1 MTGEGVSGDVATGRA
16 AACDTAV
23 AGPEACNAANRA
35 TGETTTLESAAGKT
49 ATGNA
54 GNLDAPAAIGC
65 PATEHPTPAPQGR
78 ILCAGLGPG
87 AADLMSVRA
96 DRAIRGAR
104 HVAYFRKAGRQG
116 QARRIVDGM
125 LAPGVTEYPMEYPM
139 TTEYPV
145 GSAVYNDALARF
157 YDDWADRLAALAATE
172 EVVVL
177 CEGDPFFYGS
187 FMHLH
192 VRLQGRV
199 PVEVIPGITGM
210 TGCWNALGQPMT
222 WGDDVLTV
230 LMGTLPEA
238 ELTRHMRTANA
249 LVVMKTGRN
258 LGRVRRA
265 LAAAG
270 RLDQAWLV
278 ERGTM
283 PGQRIA
289 RLADMEDADC
299 PYFAVV
305 LVHGHG
311 RRPVLD
317 GGAAGNPWTEAGA
330 AP

>member
-1 MTGEGVSGDVATGRA
+1 MTGATL
-16 AACDTAV
+16 
-23 AGPEACNAANRA
+23 PPAAND
-35 TGETTTLESAAGKT
+35 AA
-49 ATGNA
+49 
-54 GNLDAPAAIGC
+54 P
-65 PATEHPTPAPQGR
+65 PRSR

-87 AADLMSVRA
+87 SPDLMSVRA

-139 TTEYPV
+139 TTEHPV
-145 GSAVYNDALARF
+145 DSAIYNDALAGF
-157 YDDWADRLAALAATE
+157 YDDWADRLATLAATD

-199 PVEVIPGITGM
+199 EIEVIPGITGM

-230 LMGTLPEA
+230 LMGTLPEDD
-238 ELTRHMRTANA
+238 LVRHMAGAQA

-265 LAAAG
+265 LARAG
-270 RLDQAWLV
+270 RLEDAWLV

-289 RLADMEDADC
+289 RLAEMQDADA
-299 PYFAVV
+299 PYFAIV

-311 RRPVLD
+311 RRPVQ
-317 GGAAGNPWTEAGA
+317 GGHVAGA
-330 AP
+330 QP